1 MYGFQVF
8 AFIFMIIFY
17 LLLGAGAAFVSLI
30 TFRNKFVPDRK
41 VKYSYLEKRS
51 SSKWE
56 KTREIGLL
64 SIVWFMVV
72 MGITVFLIRSYIF
85 DIPQLVSG
93 KLNYVTAIVME
104 EKTVGKDPNDYVFLS
119 TGKCVK
125 FFLFSDVRVGK
136 EYKIGYLT
144 HTSKALY
151 CAELN
156 VSDGNYKKLGF
167 PFKDIAI
174 ILGIIICLFFII
186 VISPYIRWKLFV
198 PANIVCLPTFLF
210 FFIKYRIDNGIWFAK
225 ESHGAFCVIIG
236 IIGLIMGLLM
246 RYMEKR
252 KPDDEYRIF
261 FVVQTFALSDIGLFI
276 ALILD
281 IK

>member
-30 TFRNKFVPDRK
+30 IFRNKFVPDRK
-41 VKYSYLEKRS
+41 VKYSYLEKCS
-51 SSKWE
+51 SGKWE
-56 KTREIGLL
+56 MTREIGLL
-64 SIVWFMVV
+64 SIVWVMVV

-104 EKTVGKDPNDYVFLS
+104 EKTVSKDPNEYILLS

-125 FFLFSDVRVGK
+125 FFLSSDVRVGK

-156 VSDGNYKKLGF
+156 TSDGNYKKLGF

-174 ILGIIICLFFII
+174 VLGVIIGIFLIMFIG
-186 VISPYIRWKLFV
+186 PYVRWKIFV
-198 PANIVCLPTFLF
+198 PANIICLPTFLF
-210 FFIKYRIDNGIWFAK
+210 FFIKYRIESGIWFSK
-225 ESHGAFCVIIG
+225 ENMGAFSVVMGVIA
-236 IIGLIMGLLM
+236 LLMGLLM

-252 KPDDEYRIF
+252 KPDEEYRIF
-261 FVVQTFALSDIGLFI
+261 LVVQIFALCDIGLFI
-276 ALILD
+276 VLIFN